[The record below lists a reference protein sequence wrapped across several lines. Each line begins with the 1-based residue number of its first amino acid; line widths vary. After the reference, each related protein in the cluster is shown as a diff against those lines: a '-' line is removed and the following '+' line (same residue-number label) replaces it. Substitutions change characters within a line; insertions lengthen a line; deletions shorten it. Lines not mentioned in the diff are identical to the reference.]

1 MLIDKLIQLQNI
13 LGDDTSH
20 FSDSFVNKFET
31 LNVVCIMQLQ
41 GEILQEEITKISP
54 NRRRRVLMGI
64 SFLTFGGCKLC
75 TRGKDAT
82 RNHYQYTAL
91 EC

>member
-31 LNVVCIMQLQ
+31 LNVVCIIQLQ

-54 NRRRRVLMGI
+54 KRRRRVLMGI

>member
-1 MLIDKLIQLQNI
+1 
-13 LGDDTSH
+13 
-20 FSDSFVNKFET
+20 
-31 LNVVCIMQLQ
+31 MQLQ
-41 GEILQEEITKISP
+41 GEILQEEITNISP
-54 NRRRRVLMGI
+54 NRQRRVLICI

-91 EC
+91 ACQILPVALVKIESELTFLVHAGCVLPNRVLSAGR